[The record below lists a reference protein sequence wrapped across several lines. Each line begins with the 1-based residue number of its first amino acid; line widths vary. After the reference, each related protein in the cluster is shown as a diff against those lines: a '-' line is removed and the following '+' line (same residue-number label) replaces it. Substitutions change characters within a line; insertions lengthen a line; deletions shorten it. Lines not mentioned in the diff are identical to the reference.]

1 MGQILVLTLNTSLDP
16 SAAFPTPQAGRLDQ
30 KAELRQRFKGVRASI
45 PKDVAEAS
53 ARKIA
58 EATPAFLAALIE
70 RAACA
75 PDKTP
80 VALYRALPGELD
92 CSALLAALAAFGFP
106 TLLPCAAEKAT
117 PLAFRLWRPGD
128 PLVGGRFGLS
138 EPAPEAEERTPK
150 ILLAPLLAFDDSGGR
165 LGFGGGYYD
174 ATLARLRADD
184 RFLAAGGLAFSRQQA
199 EKLPMEKHDAPLDFV
214 VTEKDILNFMGDRCG
229 FSSSAT

>member
-1 MGQILVLTLNTSLDP
+1 MIGNDP
-16 SAAFPTPQAGRLDQ
+16 EHSPLSPTPVGRGNA
-30 KAELRQRFKGVRASI
+30 KAELRALFKQVRASI
-45 PKDVAEAS
+45 PPDHAQTA
-53 ARKIA
+53 ALAIA
-58 EATPAFLAALIE
+58 ETASPFLSRLVQKVGLPPAETPI
-70 RAACA
+70 
-75 PDKTP
+75 
-80 VALYRALPGELD
+80 ALYRALPGELD
-92 CSALLAALAAFGFP
+92 CAPLLALLVKMGFP

-138 EPAPEAEERTPK
+138 EPAPEGAEITPK
-150 ILLAPLLAFDDSGGR
+150 ILLAPLLAFDDAGGR